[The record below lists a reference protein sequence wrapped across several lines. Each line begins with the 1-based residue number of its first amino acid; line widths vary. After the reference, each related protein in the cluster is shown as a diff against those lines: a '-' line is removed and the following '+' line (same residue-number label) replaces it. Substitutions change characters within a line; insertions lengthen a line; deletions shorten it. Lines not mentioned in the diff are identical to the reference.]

1 MSLKMD
7 AEKSNAQQPTE
18 YRPVASWAATVLDYF
33 DLKARL
39 LAVESKEAFNHFVRL
54 LILFGVLLVLALS
67 SVLMYGAFLLY
78 LVSLLLHLAW
88 GWSALISA
96 AILTLAC
103 VLALL
108 LLRARLRKPIF
119 QMTLND
125 LEKDKEWLSPSKTK
139 VF

>member
-1 MSLKMD
+1 MD
-7 AEKSNAQQPTE
+7 ADKFSAQQPIQQ
-18 YRPVASWAATVLDYF
+18 RPVGSWASTVIDYF
-33 DLKARL
+33 GSKTRL
-39 LAVESKEAFNHFVRL
+39 LAIESKEASNHFVGL
-54 LILFGVLLVLALS
+54 LILVGVLLVLAVS

-78 LVSLLLHLAW
+78 LVSLLLHLNW

-96 AILTLAC
+96 VILTLAC

-108 LLRARLRKPIF
+108 ILRVRLRKPVF
-119 QMTLND
+119 QITLKD